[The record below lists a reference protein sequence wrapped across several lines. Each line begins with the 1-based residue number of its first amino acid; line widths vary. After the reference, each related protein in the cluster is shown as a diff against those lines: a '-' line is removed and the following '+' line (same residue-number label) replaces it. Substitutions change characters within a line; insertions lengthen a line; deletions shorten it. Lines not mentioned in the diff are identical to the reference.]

1 MLWVRWQWDIQRR
14 EKGGLM
20 HSATNRDPHVG
31 IVKVGL
37 SLCMYVHI
45 WISYIS
51 ARDVQRFQ

>member
-45 WISYIS
+45 WISYI
-51 ARDVQRFQ
+51 AARFQ